1 MKNRERILAEFQAVP
16 ENTLIMTGKL
26 YREKF
31 SEQMSEAAFMQAIS
45 RLSKS
50 GEIERISKG
59 IYCMPKK
66 TRFGTI
72 LPSDREI
79 VDLFT
84 KQNNGVIVGYGLY
97 NSLGVTTQVSKRIT
111 AYSSLVDERLKRIGN
126 VVVQKYDLDYTN
138 EAKAVIRIM
147 ELLHH
152 YKEIQDIDYSTFLR
166 NAEALSK
173 QYTEGAF
180 EVVQRVIGYSKRTVA
195 FLREVLNYYHVPN
208 SLNKH
213 LSALSN
219 YRIPRME
226 ELYEATAQQSAK

>member
-1 MKNRERILAEFQAVP
+1 
-16 ENTLIMTGKL
+16 
-26 YREKF
+26 
-31 SEQMSEAAFMQAIS
+31 
-45 RLSKS
+45 
-50 GEIERISKG
+50 
-59 IYCMPKK
+59 MPKK

-84 KQNNGVIVGYGLY
+84 KQNNDVIVGYGLY
-97 NSLGVTTQVSKRIT
+97 NSLGVTTQVSKRLT
-111 AYSSLVDERLKRIGN
+111 AYSSLADEQLKQIGN

-138 EAKAVIRIM
+138 EAKAVIRMM

-152 YKEIQDIDYSTFLR
+152 YKEIQDIDYSAFLR
-166 NAEALSK
+166 NAEDLSK

-180 EVVQRVIGYSKRTVA
+180 EVVQRVIGYPKRTVA
-195 FLREVLNYYHVPN
+195 FLREALNYYHVPN
-208 SLNKH
+208 SLSKY

-226 ELYEATAQQSAK
+226 ELYEAAAQKSAE

>member
-59 IYCMPKK
+59 IYCRPKK

-84 KQNNGVIVGYGLY
+84 EQNKGIIVGYGLY
-97 NSLGVTTQVSKRIT
+97 NSLGVTTQVSKRLI
-111 AYSSLVDERLKRIGN
+111 AYSSLSDEQLKQIGN

-138 EAKAVIRIM
+138 ETKTMIRLM

-152 YKEIQDIDYSTFLR
+152 YKEIQDIDYSAFLR

-173 QYTEGAF
+173 QYTEEAF
-180 EVVQRVIGYSKRTVA
+180 EVVQRAIGYPKWTVA
-195 FLREVLNYYHVPN
+195 FLREVLGYYKVPN
-208 SLNKH
+208 NLSKH
-213 LSALSN
+213 LSSLSN
-219 YRIPRME
+219 YRIPKME
-226 ELYEATAQQSAK
+226 ELYEASQQSS

>member
-1 MKNRERILAEFQAVP
+1 MSL
-16 ENTLIMTGKL
+16 TGKL

-79 VDLFT
+79 ADLFT
-84 KQNNGVIVGYGLY
+84 RQNSGVIVGYELY
-97 NSLGVTTQVSKRIT
+97 NSLGVTTQASRRLT
-111 AYSSLVDERLKRIGN
+111 AYSSLADEQVKQIGN
-126 VVVQKYDLDYTN
+126 VVVQKYDLDYTA
-138 EAKAVIRIM
+138 EVKAVIRMM
-147 ELLHH
+147 ELLCHC
-152 YKEIQDIDYSTFLR
+152 KEIQDIDYSAFLR
-166 NAEALSK
+166 NVEALSK

-180 EVVQRVIGYSKRTVA
+180 EVVQSVIGYPKRTVA
-195 FLREVLNYYHVPN
+195 FLREALNYYRVPN
-208 SLNKH
+208 RLSKH

-226 ELYEATAQQSAK
+226 ELYEASQQSD

>member
-1 MKNRERILAEFQAVP
+1 MKNRERILAEFQNVP

-31 SEQMSEAAFMQAIS
+31 SEQMSEAAFTQAIS

-59 IYCMPKK
+59 IYCRPKK

-79 VDLFT
+79 ADLFT
-84 KQNNGVIVGYGLY
+84 NQNNGVIVGYGLY
-97 NSLGVTTQVSKRIT
+97 NSLGITTQISKRVT
-111 AYSSLVDERLKRIGN
+111 AYSSLVDEQVKQIGN
-126 VVVQKYDLDYTN
+126 VTIQKYDLEYTD

-152 YKEIQDIDYSTFLR
+152 CREIQDIDYSAFLR
-166 NAEALSK
+166 NTEALSR
-173 QYTEGAF
+173 QYNEGAF
-180 EVVQRVIGYSKRTVA
+180 EAVQKVIGYPKRTVA
-195 FLREVLNYYHVPN
+195 FLREALNYYHVPN
-208 SLNKH
+208 SLSRH
-213 LSALSN
+213 LSDLSD

-226 ELYEATAQQSAK
+226 ELYETAQRSG

>member
-1 MKNRERILAEFQAVP
+1 LV
-16 ENTLIMTGKL
+16 MTGKL

-31 SEQMSEAAFMQAIS
+31 SELMSEAAFTQAIS

-59 IYCMPKK
+59 IYCKPKR

-79 VDLFT
+79 VELFT
-84 KQNNGVIVGYGLY
+84 KQNYGVIVGYELY
-97 NSLGVTTQVSKRIT
+97 NSLGVSTQVSKRLI
-111 AYSSLVDERLKRIGN
+111 AYSSLADEQLKQIGN
-126 VVVQKYDLDYTN
+126 VVVQKYDLDYTD

-152 YKEIQDIDYSTFLR
+152 YNEIQDIDYSSFLQST
-166 NAEALSK
+166 EALSR
-173 QYTEGAF
+173 QYSERAF
-180 EVVQRVIGYSKRTVA
+180 EAVQRVIGYPKRTVA
-195 FLREVLNYYHVPN
+195 FLREALNFYHVPN
-208 SLNKH
+208 NLNKH

-219 YRIPRME
+219 YRIPKME
-226 ELYEATAQQSAK
+226 ELYAASQQSN

>member
-1 MKNRERILAEFQAVP
+1 MRNRERILAEFQVVP
-16 ENTLIMTGKL
+16 KNTLIMTGKL

-31 SEQMSEAAFMQAIS
+31 SEQMSEAAFMQAIC

-97 NSLGVTTQVSKRIT
+97 NSLGVTPQVSKRLT
-111 AYSSLVDERLKRIGN
+111 AYSSLVDEQSKHIGN
-126 VVVQKYDLDYTN
+126 VVVQKYNLDYTD
-138 EAKAVIRIM
+138 ETKALICIL

-152 YKEIQDIDYSTFLR
+152 CKEIQDIDYSAFLR
-166 NAEALSK
+166 SVETLSK
-173 QYTEGAF
+173 QYTDGAF
-180 EVVQRVIGYSKRTVA
+180 EVVQRVIGYPKRTVA
-195 FLREVLNYYHVPN
+195 FLREALNYYHVPN
-208 SLNKH
+208 SLSKY

-226 ELYEATAQQSAK
+226 ELYAASQQSI

>member
-1 MKNRERILAEFQAVP
+1 MRNRERILAEFQVVP
-16 ENTLIMTGKL
+16 KNTLIMTGKL

-31 SEQMSEAAFMQAIS
+31 SEQMSEAAFTQAIC

-79 VDLFT
+79 VDMFT
-84 KQNNGVIVGYGLY
+84 RQNNGIIVGYGLY
-97 NSLGVTTQVSKRIT
+97 NSLGVTTQVSKRLT
-111 AYSSLVDERLKRIGN
+111 AYSSLVDEQLKQIGN
-126 VVVQKYDLDYTN
+126 VIVQKYDLDYTD
-138 EAKAVIRIM
+138 EAKAVICIM

-152 YKEIQDIDYSTFLR
+152 YKEIQDIDYSAFLR

-173 QYTEGAF
+173 QYNERAF
-180 EVVQRVIGYSKRTVA
+180 EVVQRVIGYPKRAVA
-195 FLREVLNYYHVPN
+195 FLREALNYYHVPN
-208 SLNKH
+208 SLSKY

-226 ELYEATAQQSAK
+226 ELYAASQQSI

>member
-31 SEQMSEAAFMQAIS
+31 SKQMSETAFTQAIS

-66 TRFGTI
+66 TRFGAI

-84 KQNNGVIVGYGLY
+84 RQNNGVIVGYGLY
-97 NSLGVTTQVSKRIT
+97 NSLGVTTQVPKRLT
-111 AYSSLVDERLKRIGN
+111 AYSSLADEQLKQIGN
-126 VVVQKYDLDYTN
+126 VVIQKYDLDYTN
-138 EAKAVIRIM
+138 EAKAVIRLM

-152 YKEIQDIDYSTFLR
+152 YNEIQDIDYSAFLR

-173 QYTEGAF
+173 QYTEGEF
-180 EVVQRVIGYSKRTVA
+180 EVVQRVIRYPKRTIA
-195 FLREVLNYYHVPN
+195 FLREALNYYHVPN
-208 SLNKH
+208 SLSKH
-213 LSALSN
+213 LSAFSN

-226 ELYEATAQQSAK
+226 ELYEASQQSG